1 MIKDKNE
8 FINEDLIEEEINKE
22 TVNKKLANLLKKYP
36 NAYVPKYDKKTGLPI
51 LPKSEYEDWE
61 Y

>member
-8 FINEDLIEEEINKE
+8 FINKE

-61 Y
+61 F

>member
-1 MIKDKNE
+1 ME
-8 FINEDLIEEEINKE
+8 
-22 TVNKKLANLLKKYP
+22 NKKSKKQLEEVVLKNLLKKYP
-36 NAYVPKYDKKTGLPI
+36 NAYVPKYDDKSGLPI